1 VRPRARPPWW
11 PEEEPWPPRHGPWS
25 REGRQFTYGGGP
37 PWARWGRGG
46 VARRFGCFIVALS
59 TLVVSIGVVVL
70 WLLASLLGGPAEG
83 LLLELARPAGIL
95 VLLAGIIALVFGIRI
110 ARGIAPPIADLVR
123 AAGRVEAGDLS
134 ARVEEPPRAPG
145 DLRTLS
151 RAFNDMTARLQR
163 EDATRRRLLADVSHE
178 LRTPLAVIQGNVEAL
193 LDGVYPADEEHLG
206 PLLEEIRV
214 MARLIDDLRT
224 VSLAELGALPLH
236 RESTDIP
243 ALLEDVA
250 AAHRAR
256 AEAAGVRLN
265 VSREGIEP
273 IPPANIDPMRIRQ
286 VISGLVDNSL
296 HHLGAG
302 GYIELH
308 VNAYPVE
315 PAPDHVTI
323 VVVDNGPG
331 IPEELRATAF
341 ERFTKS
347 ASSRGSGLG
356 LAIARAIVTAHG
368 GTIMLA
374 EEQTPDLRLS
384 MELSGTRIQIVL
396 PIDQASDGNPDRRGG
411 VSGDPGVP

>member
-1 VRPRARPPWW
+1 MRPPDRPPWW

-25 REGRQFTYGGGP
+25 RKGQHFIRGGGP
-37 PWARWGRGG
+37 PWDRWGRGG
-46 VARRFGCFIVALS
+46 VARRFGCFIVVLS
-59 TLVVSIGVVVL
+59 VLVVSVGVVVL
-70 WLLASLLGGPAEG
+70 WLLSSLLGGATEG
-83 LLLELARPAGIL
+83 LLLQLARPAGVV
-95 VLLAGIIALVFGIRI
+95 VLLAGVIALVIGIRI

-123 AAGRVEAGDLS
+123 AAGRVEAGDLT
-134 ARVEEPPRAPG
+134 ARVAEPPRAPG
-145 DLRTLS
+145 DLRPLS
-151 RAFNDMTARLQR
+151 RAFNDMTARLER

-193 LDGVYPADEEHLG
+193 LDGVYPADEAHLG

-214 MARLIDDLRT
+214 MSRLIDDLRT

-236 RESTDIP
+236 RESTDIS

-250 AAHRAR
+250 AAHRPR
-256 AEAAGVRLN
+256 AEAAGVRIN
-265 VSREGIEP
+265 VSREGIGP
-273 IPPANIDPMRIRQ
+273 IPPADIDPVRIRQ

-296 HHLGAG
+296 RHLGRG

-308 VNAYPVE
+308 VNALSVD

-347 ASSRGSGLG
+347 ETSRGSGLG
-356 LAIARAIVTAHG
+356 LAIARAIVVAHG

-374 EEQTPDLRLS
+374 EEQVPDLRLS
-384 MELSGTRIQIVL
+384 MELSGTRIQITL
-396 PIDQASDGNPDRRGG
+396 PTGSGGGNPDLSGG
-411 VSGDPGVP
+411 VSGDAGVP